1 MEDVK
6 PKKPAHR
13 RAFLAAG
20 LVLSAC
26 GLLAACFA
34 VRFWKR
40 RTGWASVAA
49 AAVFALLFAL
59 NAVVCDQNSAAFMQT
74 TVTSPPEGGGE
85 AVFKTDTASGETA
98 EYRRRFFFFAKE
110 RGAFPYAADGERKIQ
125 WLAPDVC
132 AVTYQD
138 GAGRIH
144 QYVSANGDRG
154 TGISYY
160 YVLNAV
166 WGGWGA
172 ADGSG
177 WTITAENQKITLKM
191 GDVTEVYSAEEC
203 VQRGMLALL
212 LCRDGLPQWTLVLDE
227 NCRLEERTDLVEAGA
242 PSPFAKS
249 RWIRQSPAP
258 LRGFPTRWRSCWA
271 GRREG
276 AFASFA

>member
-110 RGAFPYAADGERKIQ
+110 REAFPYAADGERKIQ

-177 WTITAENQKITLKM
+177 WTIKRKT
-191 GDVTEVYSAEEC
+191 
-203 VQRGMLALL
+203 R
-212 LCRDGLPQWTLVLDE
+212 R
-227 NCRLEERTDLVEAGA
+227 
-242 PSPFAKS
+242 SPS
-249 RWIRQSPAP
+249 RW
-258 LRGFPTRWRSCWA
+258 GT
-271 GRREG
+271 
-276 AFASFA
+276 

>member
-34 VRFWKR
+34 VRFCKR

-203 VQRGMLALL
+203 VQRGTLALL

-227 NCRLEERTDLVEAGA
+227 NCRLEERTDLVEAGGTISLCKVSMDKTE
-242 PSPFAKS
+242 PRTFARLS
-249 RWIRQSPAP
+249 DPVEE
-258 LRGFPTRWRSCWA
+258 LLG
-271 GRREG
+271 G
-276 AFASFA
+276 AA